1 MTGSPF
7 DDENG
12 QFLALLN
19 DEGQFSLWPLFA
31 QVPAGWRAVHG
42 PESRQACLDYIEAQW
57 TDMRPASLIERT
69 RRDRPGGAPG

>member
-69 RRDRPGGAPG
+69 PRDRNGGAPG